1 MNDQGMP
8 MLFPYDPAQYWEQV
22 RKIIREEIAAINHL
36 RDAPANS
43 YETPGLT
50 YKPLY
55 SMDEI
60 ALMFGV
66 SKPTLYDWTKHG
78 KLKPVKIR
86 RRVYYLHTDIQQL
99 LRSDAGR

>member
-1 MNDQGMP
+1 MNDQAMP
-8 MLFPYDPAQYWEQV
+8 MLFPIEPKAYWEEV
-22 RKIIREEIAAINHL
+22 RKIIREEISVVNHSRSAA
-36 RDAPANS
+36 ANL

-50 YKPLY
+50 HKPLY

-60 ALMFGV
+60 ALLFGV

-86 RRVYYLHTDIQQL
+86 RRVYYLHNDIEQL
-99 LRSDAGR
+99 LKPDGHR